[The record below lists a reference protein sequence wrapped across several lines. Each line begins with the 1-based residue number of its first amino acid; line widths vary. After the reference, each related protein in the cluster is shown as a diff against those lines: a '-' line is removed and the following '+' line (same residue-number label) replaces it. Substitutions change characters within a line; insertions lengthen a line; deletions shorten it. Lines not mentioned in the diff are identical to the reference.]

1 MLSKIFSNLFGVKA
15 EETKG
20 TEERRVITETFN
32 ADFQKI
38 TAKKVATENGIEYIS
53 KATGKKLHSNEKYVN
68 QVYAVKGNYILLH
81 PANDGMPT
89 CPIEWYGKFDG
100 ENKMIMDNQSSFKC
114 ITNLSDIILQMVRLY
129 AKYIDD
135 DMFIASAG
143 FAIRLDDEVCPDY
156 TGKASFVLTDDA
168 IRNNKVKPDQVIE
181 AKKYFLNDFLDHF
194 IGWNFGVAVKSNPQL
209 ERELLEF
216 NNLVISKGLREDAG
230 PGFEVWCSED
240 VQHYELI
247 RLNTI
252 EKYTGMFHLGF
263 LLKRCPLVIQ
273 GTSFC

>member
-1 MLSKIFSNLFGVKA
+1 MLSKFFSNLFRVKS

-20 TEERRVITETFN
+20 TEERKVTGATPNPFS

-38 TAKKVATENGIEYIS
+38 TAKNVADENGIEYIS
-53 KATGKKLHSNEKYVN
+53 NATGKKLNLGEKYVN
-68 QVYAVKGNYILLH
+68 QFYAVKGKYILLH

-89 CPIEWYGKFDG
+89 CPFQWFGKFDG
-100 ENKMIMDNQSSFKC
+100 KYMIIMDNTSSFKC

-143 FAIRLDDEVCPDY
+143 FAIRLDDEVHPNY

-168 IRNNKVKPDQVIE
+168 IRNKKVKPEQVIK
-181 AKKYFLNDFLDHF
+181 AKKYFINDFLDHY

-209 ERELLEF
+209 EKELLEF
-216 NNLVISKGLREDAG
+216 NSLVISKGLREDAG
-230 PGFEVWCSED
+230 PGIRVWSSDD
-240 VQHYELI
+240 VQPYI
-247 RLNTI
+247 
-252 EKYTGMFHLGF
+252 
-263 LLKRCPLVIQ
+263 LKTV
-273 GTSFC
+273 

>member
-143 FAIRLDDEVCPDY
+143 FAIRLDDEVCPDL
-156 TGKASFVLTDDA
+156 SL
-168 IRNNKVKPDQVIE
+168 I
-181 AKKYFLNDFLDHF
+181 H
-194 IGWNFGVAVKSNPQL
+194 
-209 ERELLEF
+209 
-216 NNLVISKGLREDAG
+216 ISEPTR
-230 PGFEVWCSED
+230 P
-240 VQHYELI
+240 Y
-247 RLNTI
+247 
-252 EKYTGMFHLGF
+252 
-263 LLKRCPLVIQ
+263 
-273 GTSFC
+273 

>member
-1 MLSKIFSNLFGVKA
+1 MLSKIFSNLFGIKS

-20 TEERRVITETFN
+20 TEERKVTEVTTETCN

-38 TAKKVATENGIEYIS
+38 TAKKFATENGIEYIS

-129 AKYIDD
+129 AKYIDA

-216 NNLVISKGLREDAG
+216 NNLVISKGLREDAC

-240 VQHYELI
+240 VQHYEL
-247 RLNTI
+247 
-252 EKYTGMFHLGF
+252 K
-263 LLKRCPLVIQ
+263 KA
-273 GTSFC
+273 

>member
-1 MLSKIFSNLFGVKA
+1 MLSKILKDIFRVKS
-15 EETKG
+15 ENTKG
-20 TEERRVITETFN
+20 TEERKVTEVTTETVST
-32 ADFQKI
+32 DFQKI

-53 KATGKKLHSNEKYVN
+53 KATGKKLHSNEKYAN
-68 QVYAVKGNYILLH
+68 QVYAVKGKFILLH

-100 ENKMIMDNQSSFKC
+100 KAKMIMDNQSSFKG

-143 FAIRLDDEVCPDY
+143 FAIRLDDEVCPNY

-181 AKKYFLNDFLDHF
+181 AKKYFFF
-194 IGWNFGVAVKSNPQL
+194 NFN
-209 ERELLEF
+209 RIIF
-216 NNLVISKGLREDAG
+216 
-230 PGFEVWCSED
+230 
-240 VQHYELI
+240 
-247 RLNTI
+247 
-252 EKYTGMFHLGF
+252 FHIF
-263 LLKRCPLVIQ
+263 TFFFQFSIF
-273 GTSFC
+273 TH